1 MKQLLFFSLLS
12 ISSGLLAQPVLN
24 SADHM
29 TVGDGYTTY
38 SVNNPA
44 GLDTTTTGP
53 NAVWDFS
60 GLTSSGTTQITYLSP
75 NTQPGFSNFSDANLA
90 YQSVTAGGSPT
101 YSFINLE
108 SDELALN
115 GLYVAGSSTSIVDY
129 DPNITV
135 MVFPFTYNTNVNRP
149 LQGTTLANGITIYR
163 QGTNNI
169 RYDGY
174 GTLTTP
180 AGTFE
185 NVVRYRIEQ
194 RFTDSLNVQGFI
206 SITNYHTIAFAWT
219 NAERK
224 LAPLMSWSIL
234 ETDFGPSQ
242 SASWIDPEVLS
253 ADFPLATE
261 ESLIYPNPASK
272 QFNIGNLNPT
282 ELTRISVIDLSGRS
296 VYEHSASGST
306 IQVDVPQLDAGV
318 YTVKVQ
324 TARSSEMH
332 RIVLQ

>member
-12 ISSGLLAQPVLN
+12 ISSGLIAQPVITA
-24 SADHM
+24 SDHM
-29 TVGDGYTTY
+29 TLGDGYTTY
-38 SVNNPA
+38 SVNNPS

-53 NAVWDFS
+53 NSVWNFS
-60 GLTSSGTTQITYLSP
+60 GLTSSSTTQITYLNP

-101 YSFINLE
+101 YTFINLE

-115 GLYVAGSSTSIVDY
+115 GLYVAGSTTTIVDY
-129 DPNITV
+129 DPNITT
-135 MVFPFTYNTNVNRP
+135 MVFPFTYNTNVNTP

-169 RYDGY
+169 RYDGF

-185 NVVRYRIEQ
+185 DVIRYRIEQ
-194 RFTDSLNVQGFI
+194 TFTDSLNVQGIINI
-206 SITNYHTIAFAWT
+206 SNYHTIAFAWT

-224 LAPLMSWSIL
+224 LAPLMAWSIL
-234 ETDFGPSQ
+234 ETDFGPVVSSSWVDPQVLNINTSIVSAQ
-242 SASWIDPEVLS
+242 STL
-253 ADFPLATE
+253 
-261 ESLIYPNPASK
+261 YPNPALK
-272 QFNIGNLNPT
+272 QFNVGNLNPS
-282 ELTRISVIDLSGRS
+282 ELTRISILDLSGRL
-296 VYEHSASGST
+296 VYEQSSIGSFA
-306 IQVDVPQLDAGV
+306 QVNVPQLDAGV
-318 YTVKVQ
+318 YAVKVQ
-324 TARSSEMH
+324 TSRSSEIH

>member
-12 ISSGLLAQPVLN
+12 ISSGLLAQPVLTA
-24 SADHM
+24 ADHM
-29 TVGDGYTTY
+29 TVGDGYTSY
-38 SVNNPA
+38 VANNPS

-53 NAVWDFS
+53 NSVWNFS
-60 GLTSSGTTQITYLSP
+60 GLTSSGTSQITYLNP

-90 YQSVTAGGSPT
+90 FQSVTAGGSPT
-101 YSFINLE
+101 YTFINLE

-115 GLYVAGSSTSIVDY
+115 GLYVAGSTTSIVDY
-129 DPNITV
+129 DPNLAT
-135 MVFPFTYNTNVNRP
+135 MVFPFTYNSNVNRP

-169 RYDGY
+169 RYDGF

-185 NVVRYRIEQ
+185 DVVRYRIDQ

-206 SITNYHTIAFAWT
+206 SISNYRTIAFIWT

-234 ETDFGPSQ
+234 ETDFGPSVN
-242 SASWIDPEVLS
+242 ASWVDPEVLS
-253 ADFPLATE
+253 VNSPNSTGQAF
-261 ESLIYPNPASK
+261 IYPNPASK
-272 QFNIGNLNPT
+272 QFNIGNLNQTEPT
-282 ELTRISVIDLSGRS
+282 IISVIDLSGRI
-296 VYEHSASGST
+296 VYDQSSTGST
-306 IQVDVPQLDAGV
+306 AQVYVPNLDAGV
-318 YTVKVQ
+318 YMIKIQ
-324 TARSSEMH
+324 TAQSSEMH
-332 RIVLQ
+332 RVVLQ